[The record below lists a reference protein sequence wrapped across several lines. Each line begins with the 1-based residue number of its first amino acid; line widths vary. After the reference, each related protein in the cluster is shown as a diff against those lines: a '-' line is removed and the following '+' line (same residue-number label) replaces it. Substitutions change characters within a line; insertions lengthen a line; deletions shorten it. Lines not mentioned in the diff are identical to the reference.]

1 MSDQETETRSV
12 SWGALPALSGL
23 VLLFLA
29 LSIQKIWNVDL
40 WWQLRTGQ
48 WILERGA
55 VPFEDVFS
63 FTAAGRE
70 WIELRW
76 LFCVAAYAGWKIG
89 GATLLIL
96 GQTAALAATF
106 AILAW
111 PSRRVI
117 TEPVAMALLAL
128 GIFAASDRFVVR
140 PELVSFLLIAVFLV
154 VLEGFV
160 RRRYRRAI
168 WVLPLLQVVWVNA
181 HTLFVFGPVLT
192 WSFAAGA
199 IVKSRRD
206 EDSGDEPTRGRVL
219 TLAGAV
225 TAACFVNPYLHRGA
239 LFPFTLLGEIR
250 GESALASLIQEFVGP
265 FSMTFW
271 PWYLWA
277 AAILTGLSALTF
289 LLALRDFDWARLLL
303 WLLFL
308 YVATLAVRNVALFA
322 LVATWAG
329 LRNYETFARE
339 RTFPRW
345 AHSALPFAHLGLAAI
360 FLLGAWYVVTDRY
373 AVSMGSP
380 RQFGMGVVDSNTPR
394 QAAAFLEESG
404 VAPQIYNDLADGS
417 YFIWALGDRY
427 PVFVDGR
434 LEVYGEDLLGRFLA
448 VPLKEWQSDTEWNA
462 FATPAGIKTVVL
474 NREYH
479 RSLLTRLQR
488 SAGWVLVHLDARNL
502 VFVRRVP
509 ENEEVIARHR
519 IDPSRSWRPR
529 GAEDDVLPTGWRRW
543 IGAVG
548 RLTHSFEM
556 AKSLLAVQSPANAAI
571 YLEKGL
577 AGFPDHREMRWT
589 LAQTYRFLGRAT
601 DADLLMAGFE
611 LSPEETVRA
620 ERFLGHLYWAQGRLG
635 KAAAPFERAL
645 ALEPDNRAILTDLA
659 KITLA
664 AKDYRGAVDAFRR
677 ALDLHP
683 DDPPSWV
690 SLGLASERLGDRA
703 GAIAAYRRAVLYDPS
718 LYQVHNQL
726 GMLLAQQGEL
736 LEASFCFERALRI
749 RPDYAAARANLER
762 LRSSR

>member
-1 MSDQETETRSV
+1 MGDRGTETRSV
-12 SWGALPALSGL
+12 SWEALPALTGL
-23 VLLFLA
+23 VVLFLA

-48 WILERGA
+48 WILEERT

-63 FTAAGRE
+63 YTAAGRE

-76 LFCVAAYAGWKIG
+76 LFCVTSYVAWKLG

-96 GQTAALAATF
+96 GQTATFAATF

-111 PSRRVI
+111 PSRRSV
-117 TEPVAMALLAL
+117 TEPIPLALLAL

-140 PELVSFLLIAVFLV
+140 PELVSFLWIAVFLV

-160 RRRYRRAI
+160 RGRYRWAI
-168 WVLPLLQVVWVNA
+168 WALPVLQIVWVNA

-199 IVKSRRD
+199 IVKPGR
-206 EDSGDEPTRGRVL
+206 EQGSGDEPTRLRVL
-219 TLAGAV
+219 TLAGAI
-225 TAACFVNPYLHRGA
+225 TAACLINPYLHRGA
-239 LFPFTLLGEIR
+239 LFPFTLLSEIR
-250 GESALASLIQEFVGP
+250 GESALGSLIQEFVGP

-271 PWYLWA
+271 PWYLWT

-289 LLALRDFDWARLLL
+289 LPTLRDLDRTRLLL

-329 LRNYETFARE
+329 LRNYDAFARE
-339 RTFPRW
+339 RTVPRW
-345 AHSALPFAHLGLAAI
+345 VRTATPFASVGLAAI
-360 FLLGAWYVVTDRY
+360 FMLGAWYVVTDRY
-373 AVSMGSP
+373 AVRMGSP
-380 RQFGMGVVDSNTPR
+380 RQFGMGVVESNTPR
-394 QAAAFLEESG
+394 QAAAFLVESG

-417 YFIWALGDRY
+417 YFIWSLGDRY

-448 VPLKEWQSDTEWNA
+448 VPLQEWQSDTDWNA
-462 FATPAGIKTVVL
+462 FAIPGGIKTVVL

-479 RSLLTRLQR
+479 RSLLTRLHR

-502 VFVRRVP
+502 VFARRVP
-509 ENEEVIARHR
+509 ENETVIARHR
-519 IDPSRSWRPR
+519 IDPNLPWRPR
-529 GAEDDVLPTGWRRW
+529 GAGEDVLPTGWRRW

-548 RLTHSFEM
+548 RPTHSFEM

-571 YLEKGL
+571 YLEKGIER
-577 AGFPDHREMRWT
+577 FPDHREMRWT
-589 LAQTYRFLGRAT
+589 LAQTYRFLGRAA
-601 DADLLMAGFE
+601 DADALMAGFE
-611 LSPEETVRA
+611 LSPDEAVRA

-635 KAAAPFERAL
+635 EAAAPFERAL
-645 ALEPDNRAILTDLA
+645 AFEPGNPTILIDLA
-659 KITLA
+659 KVNLA
-664 AKDYRGAVDAFRR
+664 AKDYRGAVEAFHR
-677 ALDLHP
+677 ALDVRP

-690 SLGLASERLGDRA
+690 SLGLASERLGNRE
-703 GAIAAYRRAVLYDPS
+703 GAIAAYRRAVSYDPS
-718 LYQVHNQL
+718 LYRVHNQL
-726 GMLLAQQGEL
+726 GTLLAQQGEL
-736 LEASFCFERALRI
+736 LEARFCFERALEI

-762 LRSSR
+762 LRSLR